1 MVQVGKLKK
10 FQSKWEVAVPF
21 GGKERLRSTLKI
33 SLAQRS
39 ANLHHEPKV
48 KGSNA
53 TRTAVRSKVQAKN
66 C

>member
-1 MVQVGKLKK
+1 MV
-10 FQSKWEVAVPF
+10 VPF

-33 SLAQRS
+33 SFAQRS